1 MKVKMRIKQDSFSV
15 YAQTGAGMIEVLVA
29 IVILSIGLLGL
40 AGLQTAGLKSNQS
53 ASFRSTASILAYSIL
68 DSMRANRTSAGE
80 GSYNHSFPED
90 VSTET
95 ETETET
101 AIAAEAE
108 AAAEVE
114 AEVPGDVQTWLN
126 ELALRLPAG
135 NGAID
140 VDADN
145 KVTITIQWDDSRGEL
160 AAQQFVMT
168 TRL

>member
-1 MKVKMRIKQDSFSV
+1 MKVKMRIKQGSFSV

-95 ETETET
+95 ET

-114 AEVPGDVQTWLN
+114 AEVPGDVQAWLN

-140 VDADN
+140 IDADN